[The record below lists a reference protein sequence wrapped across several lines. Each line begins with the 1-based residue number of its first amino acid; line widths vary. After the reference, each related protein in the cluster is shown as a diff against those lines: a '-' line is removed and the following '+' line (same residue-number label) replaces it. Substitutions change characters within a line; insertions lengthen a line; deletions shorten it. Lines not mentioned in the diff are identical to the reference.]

1 MKRYEIAHLDAL
13 ERVPVGEEGLTW
25 RPVRRRL
32 GIGAF
37 GVNAYTAEA
46 AGQDVVENHNETS
59 SRHEE
64 LYVVLTGHASFS
76 LGEDHV
82 EAPAG
87 TFVFIRD
94 PELQRGAKASE
105 PGTTV
110 LALGGRPGEAF
121 QPSAWEHWFIAYGQ
135 HRADPERAI
144 AELEAGL
151 AQHPD
156 HPTMLYHLACF
167 ESKAGRASA
176 ALEHLQR
183 AIDRDGRLR
192 EWARDDED
200 FSGLR
205 DDPRFVSA
213 IAGKPDAGGPSP

>member
-1 MKRYEIAHLDAL
+1 MKHYDITHLDEL
-13 ERVPVGEEGLTW
+13 ERVPVGEDGLTW

-32 GIGAF
+32 GITAF

-46 AGQDVVENHNETS
+46 AGQEVVENHTETS
-59 SRHEE
+59 NRHEE
-64 LYVVLTGHASFS
+64 LYVVVTGHASFS
-76 LGEDHV
+76 LGEEKV

-94 PELQRGAKASE
+94 PELQRSARASE

-121 QPSAWEHWFIAYGQ
+121 QPSAWEHWFSAYGQ
-135 HRADPERAI
+135 HRAEPERAI

-156 HPTMLYHLACF
+156 HPTVLYHLACF
-167 ESKAGRASA
+167 ESRAGRADA
-176 ALEHLQR
+176 ALEHLRR
-183 AIDRDGRLR
+183 AIRRDGRLGA
-192 EWARDDED
+192 WARDDED
-200 FSGLR
+200 FSDLR
-205 DDPRFVSA
+205 GDPRFDSA
-213 IAGKPDAGGPSP
+213 IAGEPDAEGPSS